1 MTLLG
6 LRFISAIG
14 GPPSGFQI
22 DKHDGIWVF
31 PVHWFRL
38 VGTFNCHRA
47 FKRIKFAV
55 MDCGGDLISA
65 TFSAYYK
72 KKILAA
78 KQLGENKKCQFA
90 ALLQYW
96 FQIETWRR
104 KEKPDKKLNPLLIT
118 FFSSHRDALL
128 SRRGGLSVIGIQ
140 RVGNFFTIAETD
152 GSMFDWFVREWNCE
166 GGMIKI
172 WYAEKLIIFSF
183 ISVYRF
189 TLSSYFLIESKEFLC
204 LSFFFLYF
212 KIN

>member
-72 KKILAA
+72 KKY
-78 KQLGENKKCQFA
+78 
-90 ALLQYW
+90 LLQNNLVRIKNVSSLH
-96 FQIETWRR
+96 FCNIDSKSRHEGGR
-104 KEKPDKKLNPLLIT
+104 KKPDKKLNPLLIT